1 MYSTWHISSCSR
13 QGTAVPTRFP
23 LDFPTLTLP
32 YWMRY
37 KLVPFHLNVHGTTMI
52 ALIINMYCTEFLFYF
67 FHLSFSLSISLQFHG
82 SLSKFNAPEKAEVLR
97 RRSIL
102 LVYLLRSP
110 FYDEY
115 TKWVYLLCTMCTCT
129 CLGIIYM
136 HHVTLRSIQQDWMEK
151 LSLKV
156 LQSRKICL

>member
-1 MYSTWHISSCSR
+1 M
-13 QGTAVPTRFP
+13 
-23 LDFPTLTLP
+23 
-32 YWMRY
+32 
-37 KLVPFHLNVHGTTMI
+37 PFHLNVHGTTMI

-115 TKWVYLLCTMCTCT
+115 TK
-129 CLGIIYM
+129 
-136 HHVTLRSIQQDWMEK
+136 
-151 LSLKV
+151 
-156 LQSRKICL
+156 